1 MVNSRYVDLFKSH
14 HSPKVR
20 PQSLTSL
27 GKKLKNRVVN
37 AVAAL
42 PLLRKDGAAISRTG
56 NNNGLNNRRGEEKY
70 EMIRAICPINRAFDS
85 HFTKE
90 FNEFRSI

>member
-1 MVNSRYVDLFKSH
+1 MVNPRYMDLFKSH
-14 HSPKVR
+14 HNPKVK
-20 PQSLTSL
+20 PQSLTSR

-42 PLLRKDGAAISRTG
+42 PLSGKDGAAISRTA
-56 NNNGLNNRRGEEKY
+56 NNNLSNNRRGEEKY
-70 EMIRAICPINRAFDS
+70 EMIRAICPVSRASDS